1 MPIIYEL
8 WDVPTRNL
16 VDAYDTEE
24 AALEDVLYTLEHDGE
39 WSVKALLLLRDDPG
53 MDAKAFVAEG
63 MELAEYAKHTLARA
77 RAAAT

>member
-1 MPIIYEL
+1 MQPIFEL

-16 VDAYDTEE
+16 VDAYETEE

-39 WSVKALLLLRDDPG
+39 WSVEALALFRDNRDDAPLTLV
-53 MDAKAFVAEG
+53 AKG
-63 MELAEYAKHTLARA
+63 MELAEYAKRTLARA

>member
-1 MPIIYEL
+1 MAIIYEL

-39 WSVKALLLLRDDPG
+39 WSVEALLLLRDDPNT
-53 MDAKAFVAEG
+53 DAKALVAEG
-63 MELAEYAKHTLARA
+63 MELAEYAKRKLAPTGV
-77 RAAAT
+77 AAT